1 MPRFVKIT
9 RIIVTH
15 FDYRI
20 PGRAMAGRAKLD
32 MLYQP
37 GSTVSSG
44 GRGATGD
51 HILTVETDA
60 GVRAELPGTVDA
72 ATAEY
77 LLGQN
82 ALERDTIWHDLKRML
97 RGRGNAPPGPV
108 DIALWDIA
116 GKLYDAPI
124 YELLGGWRTKLPV
137 YASTFHGDE
146 NGGLTRPEDYAQ
158 FALYCQQELGYR
170 AFKSHPWVDGPI
182 EREVATVL
190 AMRRAVGDNM
200 DLMLDP
206 AGAYATFDDVLRVGR
221 ACDEARLFWLE
232 DAFRGGGLSM
242 FAHRKLRDFIKTP
255 LLRASISGAWKRKRT

>member
-1 MPRFVKIT
+1 MPRVVKIT
-9 RIIVTH
+9 CIVVTH

-20 PGRAMAGRAKLD
+20 VDRAMAGRTGLD

-44 GRGATGD
+44 GRGASSD

-60 GVRAELPGTVDA
+60 GVRAELPGSIDA
-72 ATAEY
+72 ETAQY
-77 LLGQN
+77 LLGKN

-97 RGRGNAPPGPV
+97 RGRGNAPPGAV
-108 DIALWDIA
+108 DTALWDIA

-137 YASTFHGDE
+137 YASTIHGDE
-146 NGGLTRPEDYAQ
+146 LGGLTRPEDYAE
-158 FALYCQQELGYR
+158 FALFCEEELGYQ

-182 EREVATVL
+182 DREVAAVL
-190 AMRRAVGDNM
+190 AMREAAGDNM

-206 AGAYATFDDVLRVGR
+206 AGAYPTFADVLRVGR
-221 ACDEARLFWLE
+221 ACDETRFFWLE
-232 DAFRGGGLSM
+232 DPFRGGGGIAVCPSQAAAIHQDTA
-242 FAHRKLRDFIKTP
+242 AH
-255 LLRASISGAWKRKRT
+255 G